1 MIPMTR
7 LLAALLM
14 LTLTTATLT
23 AQETSTRHPLL
34 EDRFVASAGMF
45 IFDRDIKL
53 SVNGTSDIQ
62 SDFDFAE
69 STKLS
74 QSDSR
79 FSGTLNWRFGEKW
92 SVATQYFDSSDGVR
106 ATLTEDIA
114 WRDVVFREG
123 TFVGAGIDI
132 TVARLFFGRT
142 FSTGPQ
148 HEFGLGVGAHWLEIG
163 AYIEGEALINDAS
176 TGLYRDSVDAAAP
189 LPNLGGWYT
198 YAFTPK
204 WAFDSRVDWLSAS
217 FDEYSGSLWNA
228 SAGVQYQ
235 AFEHFG
241 IALSYQYFSLDVDV
255 DTSDWNGGAE
265 LTFNGPYLSLTAN
278 W

>member
-1 MIPMTR
+1 MRPLTR
-7 LLAALLM
+7 LLAALPL
-14 LTLTTATLT
+14 LVLASAPLT
-23 AQETSTRHPLL
+23 AQEMPARHPLL

-53 SVNGTSDIQ
+53 SVNGTLNVQ
-62 SDFDFAE
+62 TDFDFAE

-79 FSGTLNWRFGEKW
+79 FSATLRWRFGDKW
-92 SVATQYFDSSDGVR
+92 SVAAQYFDSSDGVQ

-142 FSTGPQ
+142 FSSGPQ
-148 HEFGLGVGAHWLEIG
+148 HEFGLGVGTHWLEIG

-204 WAFDSRVDWLSAS
+204 WAFDSRVDWLSVS

-235 AFEHFG
+235 AFEHLG
-241 IALSYQYFSLDVDV
+241 IDLSYQYFSIDVDV
-255 DTSDWNGGAE
+255 DSSDWNGGVE